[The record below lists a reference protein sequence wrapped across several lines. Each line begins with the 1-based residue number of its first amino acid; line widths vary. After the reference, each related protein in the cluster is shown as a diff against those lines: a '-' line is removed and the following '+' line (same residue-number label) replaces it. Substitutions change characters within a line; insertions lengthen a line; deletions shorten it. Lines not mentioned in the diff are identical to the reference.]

1 VSSILVVDDDA
12 RIREFLVRWLK
23 PAGHDM
29 REAPDAETALG
40 LVASSPPD
48 VVLCDLQMP
57 GHGGLWLVEQL
68 RTQFPA
74 VAIVLATGIDSVSP
88 AVSLQP
94 GVVEYLV
101 KPFDRERVLA
111 AVARAVAWAQSDAA
125 RARERGNDA
134 PLDSWLKTGRSRP

>member
-1 VSSILVVDDDA
+1 VSSILVVDDEA

-29 REAPDAETALG
+29 REAPDAETALD

-48 VVLCDLQMP
+48 VVLCDMQMP
-57 GHGGLWLVEQL
+57 GHGGLWLVEQM
-68 RTQFPA
+68 RMQFPA
-74 VAIVLATGIDSVSP
+74 VAIVLATGVDSLPP

-125 RARERGNDA
+125 RAAGRGDDA
-134 PLDSWLKTGRSRP
+134 PLDSWLKSGRSRP